1 MDQHLV
7 VALPALAYSVAV
19 DRQGHA
25 ERRDHRPEATPS
37 AHGAEG
43 PRHAE
48 LTGLSATLNAA
59 PPVQRLQA
67 IRPRNSTGLPDQ
79 LKEGVE
85 AMSGVSLNSVRVHYN
100 SSQPAQLNALAYAQG
115 SDIHV
120 APGQERHLPHEAWHV
135 VQQAQGRVRPT
146 MQMKLG
152 QLKSSVPVN
161 DDVGLEREADVMGA
175 RALAQGGDTAPGA
188 GDDRIRQTSPPARDA
203 MPRQLHVAP
212 ETRPDVAKRKRPRF
226 DDARWERSADTSF
239 MDLNWPLMAGRAY
252 ETINVARPNLEQ
264 DEEIAEL
271 DALEAELDNLV
282 RAGNRHIRTFDT
294 TDPWDRV
301 AINNTLKGDMTN
313 VTGVL
318 ARIQEKF
325 VVTEGGFSA
334 KGRATAIDNV
344 DISEDNQGAV
354 GRDDSFI
361 NTITIGDELLSD
373 RVGVTKPVT
382 AAAPGAVRLLVDG
395 GVYNGTDDRSF
406 YNDAMTAL
414 NVPQTAN
421 DISAFAARPRGLGQ
435 QVAMNNTNARGY
447 AWATGTGGWNTTQ
460 WEWLHIRGASLG
472 GETDATNLV
481 VGTRDANTHMIPF
494 ESNLKSLAKM
504 AREDDYFYRLNVT
517 WDVAGRQLRHRVSTI
532 SISWDLRLS
541 NLAPDGIEPVTGEAL
556 FSPLATGSVL
566 SKDEIGFLEDEL
578 RQARELHLQE
588 EESESASGSGSN
600 SSSDDVDMGGYVS
613 AEY

>member
-1 MDQHLV
+1 MDRSG
-7 VALPALAYSVAV
+7 YSA
-19 DRQGHA
+19 R
-25 ERRDHRPEATPS
+25 EDHRADDT
-37 AHGAEG
+37 ADTQRVAG
-43 PRHAE
+43 PRHAG
-48 LTGLSATLNAA
+48 LTATAAMLNAA
-59 PPVQRLQA
+59 PPVQRLA
-67 IRPRNSTGLPDQ
+67 AMRPPNRTGLPDR

-85 AMSGVSLNSVRVHYN
+85 AMSGMSLDSVRVHYN

-146 MQMKLG
+146 MQMKG
-152 QLKSSVPVN
+152 NTAIN
-161 DDVGLEREADVMGA
+161 DDVGLEHEADVMGA
-175 RALAQGGDTAPGA
+175 RALTLGGEPAPGPGGEA
-188 GDDRIRQTSPPARDA
+188 MRPTSLPAPDT

-212 ETRPDVAKRKRPRF
+212 ETRPNVAERKRPRF

-239 MDLNWPLMAGRAY
+239 MDLNWPLMADRAY

-264 DEEIAEL
+264 DEEIAEI

-294 TDPWDRV
+294 TDPWERV

-313 VTGVL
+313 VTDVL

-325 VVTEGGFSA
+325 VITEGGFSA
-334 KGRATAIDNV
+334 KGRATAINNV
-344 DISEDNQGAV
+344 DISEDNQGVV

-382 AAAPGAVRLLVDG
+382 AAAPGAVRLLVNG
-395 GVYNGTDDRSF
+395 GVYNGTDDPSS

-414 NVPQTAN
+414 DVPQTAN
-421 DISAFAARPRGLGQ
+421 DISTFAARPRGLGQ

-494 ESNLKSLAKM
+494 ESNLKSLAKL

-532 SISWDLRLS
+532 SIRWNLRLS

-588 EESESASGSGSN
+588 EESESASGSGSGSDSN
-600 SSSDDVDMGGYVS
+600 SDDVDMGGYVS